1 MGFLIQIK
9 NMNFKFSE
17 ELIRL
22 AKKDLKVRERLL
34 RENKLS
40 DGYHP
45 EMEKIHKENAQHL
58 KRIID
63 QIGFPTISKVGQEA
77 SEAAWLIVQ
86 HSISDPQF
94 MKISYQ
100 LMLENQVDINLK
112 HLAFLFD
119 RIQFFQGKPQKF
131 GTQFNSDGSIYPV
144 INKDKINELRKEHL
158 LPELLQEEIDKI
170 PPVEHIES
178 IESQNPDYITWRQK
192 VGWK

>member
-1 MGFLIQIK
+1 
-9 NMNFKFSE
+9 MNTTFSE

-22 AKKDLKVRERLL
+22 AKKDLQVRERLL

-45 EMEKIHKENAQHL
+45 EMEKIHKENARHL
-58 KRIID
+58 RHIID

-86 HSISDPQF
+86 HSISDPEF
-94 MKISYQ
+94 MKSSYQ
-100 LMLENQVDINLK
+100 MMFEDQSDINLK

-131 GTQFNSDGSIYPV
+131 GTQLNSDGSIYPV
-144 INKDKINELRKEHL
+144 MNKDEINAMRKDHL
-158 LPELLQEEIDKI
+158 LPEFSQEEIDKI
-170 PPVEHIES
+170 PPIEHIES
-178 IESQNPDYITWRQK
+178 IESQNPDYIAWRQK